1 MSSNAEADQSSVFDL
16 TSWPE
21 RARNVVFGD
30 PNESNE
36 HEPGLLNHLLL
47 VLIGIVV
54 VLLVFKIIEIIFNR
68 FKSRTIGS
76 PYLVPKTKDAQK
88 DLVIAQDPRKEA
100 SIPLRRSLNEQE
112 GLEFSYVWWMYIED
126 FEYKKGSWKH
136 VFHKGGSDSWP
147 NRAPGVWLHPNDNK
161 MRVYMNSYKKIANY
175 VDIDNIP
182 VGKWFSCGVVVT
194 QNYLDVYINW
204 YLKSRL
210 ALEGIPDDVECS
222 WKIGAAPEA
231 HVGHPIT
238 VIFEAA
244 GAHDVI
250 ATCQRGGT
258 GPWKATYAYSVS
270 AKYVRKELTAMTD
283 TERSNFLDALQTTY
297 SVGQSEGEQ
306 MYGIKYKSMAKL
318 VSDHLQGAADK
329 QCDHWHDDAGF
340 ANHHVGVTLQF
351 ERSLQSVDASVAVH
365 YWDYT
370 VDAAA
375 ASAEASL
382 DGGRVRTR
390 GAAVRGLLSTLWGGS
405 EELRQRQQVLR
416 SLQPFRGLSNADIP
430 PIEQSVVWNLRLSR
444 ALVAALA
451 ADATLAAAA
460 ASATRTVAVISRRL
474 SAR

>member
-16 TSWPE
+16 TTLSD

-54 VLLVFKIIEIIFNR
+54 VLLVFKLIEIIFNR
-68 FKSRTIGS
+68 FKSRTVGS

-136 VFHKGGSDSWP
+136 VFHKGSNDSWP

-194 QNYLDVYINW
+194 QNYLDVYING

-210 ALEGIPDDVECS
+210 ALEGIPKQNFGDVY
-222 WKIGAAPEA
+222 INA
-231 HVGHPIT
+231 
-238 VIFEAA
+238 F
-244 GAHDVI
+244 
-250 ATCQRGGT
+250 GGYN
-258 GPWKATYAYSVS
+258 GYLSRMRYYDYAIP
-270 AKYVRKELTAMTD
+270 
-283 TERSNFLDALQTTY
+283 F
-297 SVGQSEGEQ
+297 
-306 MYGIKYKSMAKL
+306 
-318 VSDHLQGAADK
+318 H
-329 QCDHWHDDAGF
+329 
-340 ANHHVGVTLQF
+340 TLQ
-351 ERSLQSVDASVAVH
+351 EHNENGPDMELPYENRQMPPYLTP
-365 YWDYT
+365 YWWANNYSD
-370 VDAAA
+370 
-375 ASAEASL
+375 
-382 DGGRVRTR
+382 
-390 GAAVRGLLSTLWGGS
+390 
-405 EELRQRQQVLR
+405 
-416 SLQPFRGLSNADIP
+416 
-430 PIEQSVVWNLRLSR
+430 
-444 ALVAALA
+444 
-451 ADATLAAAA
+451 
-460 ASATRTVAVISRRL
+460 
-474 SAR
+474 

>member
-16 TSWPE
+16 TTWPD

-54 VLLVFKIIEIIFNR
+54 VLLVFKLIEVVINR
-68 FKSRTIGS
+68 FKSRTVGS

-136 VFHKGGSDSWP
+136 VFHKGSNDSWP

-194 QNYLDVYINW
+194 QNYLDVYING

-210 ALEGIPDDVECS
+210 ALEGIPKQNFGDVYINAFGGYNGYLS
-222 WKIGAAPEA
+222 RMRYYDYAIPFHTLQA
-231 HVGHPIT
+231 HN
-238 VIFEAA
+238 E
-244 GAHDVI
+244 
-250 ATCQRGGT
+250 T
-258 GPWKATYAYSVS
+258 GPDMELPYENRQMPPYLTPYWWANNYS
-270 AKYVRKELTAMTD
+270 D
-283 TERSNFLDALQTTY
+283 
-297 SVGQSEGEQ
+297 
-306 MYGIKYKSMAKL
+306 
-318 VSDHLQGAADK
+318 
-329 QCDHWHDDAGF
+329 
-340 ANHHVGVTLQF
+340 
-351 ERSLQSVDASVAVH
+351 
-365 YWDYT
+365 
-370 VDAAA
+370 
-375 ASAEASL
+375 
-382 DGGRVRTR
+382 
-390 GAAVRGLLSTLWGGS
+390 
-405 EELRQRQQVLR
+405 
-416 SLQPFRGLSNADIP
+416 
-430 PIEQSVVWNLRLSR
+430 
-444 ALVAALA
+444 
-451 ADATLAAAA
+451 
-460 ASATRTVAVISRRL
+460 
-474 SAR
+474 